1 MKSIDKWLHEN
12 HIENDTDGIRL
23 VFDELK
29 EIAPHIEWE
38 ILNDRVYATNL
49 TNQDIKLDVHIVNV
63 VYGYKVL
70 YICFDFNG
78 SNGRYEGI
86 STFVED
92 IDDLK
97 KDLQQVIDRFNI
109 KTTGIVRT
117 KLF

>member
-1 MKSIDKWLHEN
+1 MKSI
-12 HIENDTDGIRL
+12 
-23 VFDELK
+23 

-70 YICFDFNG
+70 YICFDLNG
-78 SNGRYEGI
+78 SNGRYAI
-86 STFVED
+86 SSFVED